1 VSLRD
6 YLNSLPP
13 ERREEARRE
22 FDAIPEPEG
31 RLEDLFEQAAYERS
45 VALDPSGERVS
56 RVVLRLHGDTTVDAS
71 LDDTTAEQVIG
82 AFGREVRAAAGEG
95 AADAKLRL
103 VGFSAGSV
111 ILHFEPARPEI
122 EQAADGALR
131 VWSVADHAIQN
142 VLELHRAI
150 ESQRPAAEI
159 QNRFAQPGLLNAA
172 RRFFDV
178 LDKENL
184 DMAARWYG
192 PTGALSVSSITFV
205 GRRYAI
211 DNLFAKD
218 EKEENEVLS
227 GMVNALSIDGV
238 VTIRAGH
245 RKPDFKVPAEM
256 ITDGSF
262 VIGEFT
268 QVLAR
273 KTYRADKVG
282 LLGDPSYEFIDFAFV
297 DGDTSLLDEE

>member
-1 VSLRD
+1 VSLSD

-22 FDAIPEPEG
+22 FDALPEPEG

-45 VALDPSGERVS
+45 AALDPSGERIS
-56 RVVLRLHGDTTVDAS
+56 RVVLRLHGNATEDAS

-82 AFGREVRAAAGEG
+82 AFGREVKAAAGEG

-111 ILHFEPARPEI
+111 ILHFEPVRPEI
-122 EQAADGALR
+122 EQAADGALP
-131 VWSVADHAIQN
+131 VWSAADHAIQN
-142 VLELHRAI
+142 VLDLHRAI

-172 RRFFDV
+172 RRFLDV
-178 LDKENL
+178 LDKEDL
-184 DMAARWYG
+184 DMSARWYG
-192 PTGALSVSSITFV
+192 PTGALSISSVTFA
-205 GRRYAI
+205 GRKYAL
-211 DNLFAKD
+211 DNLFAKE
-218 EKEENEVLS
+218 EKEEREVLS
-227 GMVNALSIDGV
+227 GMVIGLSIEGV
-238 VTIRAGH
+238 VTLRSGH
-245 RKPDFKVPAEM
+245 RKPDFKVPPEM

-262 VIGEFT
+262 VIGKYT
-268 QVLAR
+268 QVLAL

-282 LLGDPSYEFIDFAFV
+282 LLGDPSYEFIEFAFA
-297 DGDTSLLDEE
+297 DGDTSLLDD